1 MMDVFSWRTA
11 WILAT
16 GLTVLRMGEAFRH
29 VVPPWESWIW
39 FLVGISPAPFIL
51 GGFFLYRR
59 HTMRALEMKV
69 RALRRQVAQG
79 KRAEEADNRR
89 LQSAIAAV
97 EKKASEA
104 DAKLSADLD
113 SNPVAPILSAAADA
127 EDGGD
132 DIVSQL
138 ERLASLRDAGHL
150 TQGQFD
156 MAKEAVLRG
165 SSAVAESGERATA
178 IATATATAATGSAS
192 TSVSATTA
200 SSADMI
206 TAAPSAGQS
215 LSAAAQELQSLLNGR
230 SAAAR
235 ERCDAYHAAVRYS
248 PDEDV
253 LLFVSE
259 AMAWRKKVLRAEN
272 SKQIIAADPTHE
284 DEISPQDVLAESV
297 TAGELFEE
305 YLSREASD
313 RILADG
319 GGAVALDHSARTAIV
334 DAVMSSGGGCG
345 GDDLPSATFD
355 AAIACA
361 LEQLA
366 RGHFSIF

>member
-1 MMDVFSWRTA
+1 M
-11 WILAT
+11 
-16 GLTVLRMGEAFRH
+16 
-29 VVPPWESWIW
+29 
-39 FLVGISPAPFIL
+39 
-51 GGFFLYRR
+51 
-59 HTMRALEMKV
+59 
-69 RALRRQVAQG
+69 
-79 KRAEEADNRR
+79 
-89 LQSAIAAV
+89 
-97 EKKASEA
+97 EA

-113 SNPVAPILSAAADA
+113 SNPVAPTLSAAADA

-192 TSVSATTA
+192 TSVSATA

-319 GGAVALDHSARTAIV
+319 GGAVVPVQVSVHALIGRFATAV
-334 DAVMSSGGGCG
+334 EAAVATTCRAQRSMQLSRAPSS
-345 GDDLPSATFD
+345 SSRV
-355 AAIACA
+355 AILVYFEASV
-361 LEQLA
+361 L
-366 RGHFSIF
+366 FY

>member
-1 MMDVFSWRTA
+1 MDVFSWRTA

-113 SNPVAPILSAAADA
+113 FNPVAPILSAAADA

-138 ERLASLRDAGHL
+138 ERLGSLRDAGHL

-165 SSAVAESGERATA
+165 SSAVAVSGERATA
-178 IATATATAATGSAS
+178 IPTATATAATGSAS

-215 LSAAAQELQSLLNGR
+215 LSAAAQELQSLLSGR

-272 SKQIIAADPTHE
+272 SKQIIAAE